1 MPTTIYDSSLITQRR
16 RAKAESGSFITRI
29 SPWNVLPPGQTYV
42 QTTQNQPN
50 TGYAPRLGIYDQSI
64 INQVK
69 NGNMVMY
76 RKGDGGLVSVNN
88 GCPCQPLPSVA
99 NGGPEC
105 GTN

>member
-29 SPWNVLPPGQTYV
+29 SPWNVLPAGQTYT
-42 QTTQNQPN
+42 QTPQNQPN

-88 GCPCQPLPSVA
+88 GCPCQPLPE
-99 NGGPEC
+99 GTLC

>member
-29 SPWNVLPPGQTYV
+29 SPWNVLPPGQVYI
-42 QTTQNQPN
+42 QTAQNQPN
-50 TGYAPRLGIYDQSI
+50 TGYAPALGIYDQSI

-76 RKGDGGLVSVNN
+76 RKGDGGLTTVNN
-88 GCPCQPLPSVA
+88 GCPCQPLPSGTVC
-99 NGGPEC
+99 GP
-105 GTN
+105 N

>member
-1 MPTTIYDSSLITQRR
+1 MPTAIYDSSLITQRR

-29 SPWNVLPPGQTYV
+29 SPWNVLPPGQTYR
-42 QTTQNQPN
+42 QTSQNQPT

-76 RKGDGGLVSVNN
+76 RKGDGGIVSVNN
-88 GCPCQPLPSVA
+88 GCPCQPLPTGTLS
-99 NGGPEC
+99 